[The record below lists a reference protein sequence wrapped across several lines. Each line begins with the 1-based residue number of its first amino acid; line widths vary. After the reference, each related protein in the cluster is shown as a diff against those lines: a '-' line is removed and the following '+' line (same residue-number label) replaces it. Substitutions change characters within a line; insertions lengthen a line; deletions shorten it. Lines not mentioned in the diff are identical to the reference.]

1 MKKNI
6 LLATVFLG
14 AALVAGGCGM
24 SDISDVLNSEIST
37 VVSDD
42 SSTSSESENSGSSD
56 SAHSEKES
64 ATVTSASDSYMSSGS
79 SSSSTSTLLDTD
91 NMFTERDLEQE
102 ADLSSATY
110 IELVSGEDVTIT
122 SEGVYVISGS
132 AKETSIIV
140 EATDAKVQ
148 LVLDGVTI
156 TNTDS
161 PAIYV
166 KEANKVFVT
175 TTDSEN
181 SLTVTGTFTTDG
193 TTNTDAVIYSKDDIV
208 LNGVGTLNIDS
219 SDNGIS
225 GKDDLKITGGT
236 YNITCAS
243 DAIEAKDSIR
253 IYDGT
258 FNITSQKDGL
268 HSENE
273 DDTSVGYIYIEG
285 GNFTIDAASDG
296 IQATSVLMI
305 NGGTFD
311 IEASEGL
318 EGTYVQINGGTI
330 NISASDDG
338 INATSKSSSYD
349 VVVEFNG
356 GDITI
361 VMGSGDTDGVDANGY
376 IYVNGGTISITG
388 NSAFDY
394 DLGAEFN
401 GGTIYVNGEEIT
413 EITTSMMGGGFGGG
427 MGGFGGGRDM
437 NGQDGQTPPTDGEMP
452 EGFTPPTDGNMPQG
466 QAPSGQAPNGQM
478 QQNGNFQ
485 KGNGKGGQH

>member
-1 MKKNI
+1 MKRNI
-6 LLATVFLG
+6 LLATIFLG
-14 AALVAGGCGM
+14 ATLVAGGCGM
-24 SDISDVLNSEIST
+24 SDISDALNTEISST
-37 VVSDD
+37 VSEDSDQ
-42 SSTSSESENSGSSD
+42 NGSS
-56 SAHSEKES
+56 HSEKES
-64 ATVTSASDSYMSSGS
+64 ETVTSSSDSYMSSGTA
-79 SSSSTSTLLDTD
+79 SSSTATLLDTES
-91 NMFTERDLEQE
+91 MFTERDLEQE
-102 ADLSSATY
+102 ADLSDATY
-110 IELVSGEDVTIT
+110 IELTSGEDVTIT
-122 SEGVYVISGS
+122 EEGVYVISGS
-132 AKETSIIV
+132 AEETTIIV
-140 EATDAKVQ
+140 EASDAKVQ

-181 SLTVTGTFTTDG
+181 TLTVTGTFTSDG

-208 LNGVGTLNIDS
+208 LNGVGTLTIDS

-236 YNITCAS
+236 YNITSAS

-258 FNITSQKDGL
+258 FNISSKKDGL

-273 DDTSVGYIYIEG
+273 NDTSVGYVYIEG
-285 GNFTIDAASDG
+285 GNFTIDVASDG

-305 NGGTFD
+305 NGGTLD

-338 INATSKSSSYD
+338 INASSKSSSYD
-349 VVVEFNG
+349 VVIEING
-356 GDITI
+356 GDVTI
-361 VMGSGDTDGVDANGY
+361 EMGSGDTDGLDANGY
-376 IYVNGGTISITG
+376 IYVNGGTINITG
-388 NSAFDY
+388 QFAFDF
-394 DLGAEFN
+394 DKGAEFN
-401 GGTIYVNGEEIT
+401 GGTIYVNGEEVT
-413 EITTSMMGGGFGGG
+413 EITNSMMGFGGG
-427 MGGFGGGRDM
+427 MGDFGGGRGGFG
-437 NGQDGQTPPTDGEMP
+437 GQDGQTPDGNAPEGFTPPTDGSAPEGFTPPTDGSAP
-452 EGFTPPTDGNMPQG
+452 EGFTPPTDGNQPQG
-466 QAPSGQAPNGQM
+466 
-478 QQNGNFQ
+478 GNFQ